1 MVGIGT
7 MFPPGNL
14 KPFKQAHR
22 NQTDPCILV
31 FLLSSKAKSIFF
43 FFLRH
48 QKSHSDLLTTFCE
61 TEPADL
67 NCCCLS
73 GYALLQRLNRQIETI
88 CHLGFS

>member
-1 MVGIGT
+1 

-14 KPFKQAHR
+14 KPFKQAHQ

-31 FLLSSKAKSIFF
+31 FLLSSQTASIF

-67 NCCCLS
+67 NSCCLS
-73 GYALLQRLNRQIETI
+73 RYALLQRLNRQKPSVTWDLVETS
-88 CHLGFS
+88 CVT